1 MLGGHRFGR
10 ARARKLYETT
20 TVAPSS
26 TLVACP
32 GTSAHDVAGG
42 MFGPIGTSY
51 PARDRPPCC
60 PHGAMSDNPHA
71 QPDTRPDRGG
81 DALPTT
87 GAASR
92 AAQLSTTKVLAGGM
106 AAATSAV
113 LGSHFGASGTVGGAA
128 VGSVITTIGTNL
140 YQRSLERARD
150 RVARQLPLPSAL
162 TSRGAPTTFV
172 TTTDEQEPTVAESAS
187 PAVRAPFPV
196 GRWLRVSLVGALLA
210 FGLSLGLVTGI
221 EWATGSPLSGGAGT
235 TSLGQVLAPAPVDP
249 PNTPPPRQPDTS
261 VPQTPVPTPSPAPS
275 PSSGPEH
282 SPTSAKQHPK
292 STYTVPTPPVTITPS
307 APLPLPSA
315 PLPRGS
321 GYPAAEE
328 RAWPGGSELS

>member
-1 MLGGHRFGR
+1 M
-10 ARARKLYETT
+10 E
-20 TVAPSS
+20 P
-26 TLVACP
+26 
-32 GTSAHDVAGG
+32 
-42 MFGPIGTSY
+42 
-51 PARDRPPCC
+51 
-60 PHGAMSDNPHA
+60 MSDNPHA
-71 QPDTRPDRGG
+71 QPDTLPDRGG

-87 GAASR
+87 GAASQ

-172 TTTDEQEPTVAESAS
+172 TTTDEQEPTVAESAG
-187 PAVRAPFPV
+187 PAARAPFPV

-221 EWATGSPLSGGAGT
+221 EWVTGSPLSGGAGT
-235 TSLGQVLAPAPVDP
+235 TSLGQVLAPAPIDP
-249 PNTPPPRQPDTS
+249 PNTPPPGQPDTS
-261 VPQTPVPTPSPAPS
+261 VPQTPVPTPSP
-275 PSSGPEH
+275 EH
-282 SPTSAKQHPK
+282 TGTSTKQHPK
-292 STYTVPTPPVTITPS
+292 STYTVPTPPLSITPS
-307 APLPLPSA
+307 KDTVPTPPVSITPSSPLPLPRIG
-315 PLPRGS
+315 L
-321 GYPAAEE
+321 
-328 RAWPGGSELS
+328 PGG